1 MAHRPSPD
9 DGAAALFIAMTLLLL
24 FGVAALAIDLSGL
37 RLDLRADRLAS
48 DLAATAGASALDPFD
63 STAGPQEACETA
75 KAYVLLNLN
84 ESAWDLSH
92 EPDCSLIPTTCDAT
106 TLPPDPPVSGDV
118 GPYHVEIV
126 YPVRDNDPLMAARPV
141 DAAVDG
147 APCQRIGVSI
157 QRNRDYTFA
166 RVLGFNQ
173 GATEVRSVAR
183 YGAGPGL
190 GEVVPLVVLE
200 PHDCSA
206 LYTSGQ
212 GKVTVKNYDETP
224 GLIVVD
230 SDGTTCGPSDPFA
243 IDAKGT
249 QKGWIRALPVP
260 GTVGV
265 PEIPSAIL
273 SHALSG
279 IGSANSYDPSDLTD
293 PINPS
298 DLNDPTEPAKTWFR
312 LYPKP
317 TLIPSRVTRA
327 PIDYRYNCNELYPT
341 YLSVLIPK
349 CDDAP
354 AGTQAGDDDGAT
366 DYVDQLVAMY
376 GGAPFVPPVGF
387 TAWTSYTGDSNYP
400 AGLPCDF
407 QGSDPSPA
415 FPSGNWYVDC
425 PGTSGGQG
433 FTIRNSVTF
442 AGGDVVFE
450 GQVRTVSGGNLTI
463 NPATPDNHIVFV
475 RNGNLIKDA
484 QSTITMEHTVVILA
498 GGRVD
503 FNGGSG
509 GLVWTAPDL
518 PVNAPPVT
526 FQDHFEDLALWSES
540 SLRHH
545 IGGQAGNQLEGTFFT
560 PYAEPFELSGQGTQV
575 QFEAQFVTR
584 RLELSGQSE
593 VQMYPNPDRFT
604 PIPLRQIMLIR

>member
-1 MAHRPSPD
+1 MRQGAGRD
-9 DGAAALFIAMTLLLL
+9 DGAALLFIAMVMLLLL
-24 FGVAALAIDLSGL
+24 GIAALAIDLSGL

-63 STAGPQEACETA
+63 SSAGPQEACETA
-75 KAYVLLNLN
+75 KAYVLLNLH
-84 ESAWDLSH
+84 ESAWTT
-92 EPDCSLIPTTCDAT
+92 EPDCTPIPTTCDAA

-126 YPVRDNDPLMAARPV
+126 YPVRDDDPLMAERPV
-141 DAAVDG
+141 DAAADG

-166 RVLGFNQ
+166 RAMGFDQ

-212 GKVTVKNYDETP
+212 GKVTVKNYDNTP

-230 SDGTTCGPSDPFA
+230 SDATTCGPSDPFS
-243 IDAKGT
+243 IDAQGV

-260 GTVGV
+260 GTASD

-273 SHALSG
+273 SYALYG
-279 IGSANSYDPSDLTD
+279 TGSANAYDPSDLTD
-293 PINPS
+293 PINPA
-298 DLNDPTEPAKTWFR
+298 DLNDPTEPTKTWFR

-317 TLIPSRVTRA
+317 SMITGRVTRA
-327 PIDYRYNCNELYPT
+327 PIDYRYNCNELYPN
-341 YLSVLIPK
+341 YLTVNVPK

-354 AGTQAGDDDGAT
+354 VGSQAGVNDNAT
-366 DYVDQLVAMY
+366 DYVDRLVSLY
-376 GGAPFVPPVGF
+376 GGISTPVGF
-387 TAWTSYTGDSNYP
+387 TAWTSYTGDPNYP
-400 AGLPCDF
+400 AGLPCDL
-407 QGSDPSPA
+407 QGSDPSPI

-442 AGGDVVFE
+442 DGGDVVFE

-463 NPATPDNHIVFV
+463 NPDPGTSGNHIVFV
-475 RNGNLIKDA
+475 RDGDLIKDA
-484 QSTITMEHTVVILA
+484 QSTITLEHIMVYLA
-498 GGRVD
+498 EGRVD
-503 FNGGSG
+503 FNGGAG
-509 GLVWTAPDL
+509 GLIWTAPDL
-518 PVNAPPVT
+518 PTGDAPAT

-540 SLRHH
+540 SLGHR

-560 PYAEPFELSGQGTQV
+560 PYADPFELSGQGTQV

-584 RLELSGQSE
+584 RLELSGQAE
-593 VQMYPNPDRFT
+593 VQMFPNPDRFT